1 MGIAIPGTHANNYYS
16 DASLYGNY
24 QFLTLEEVVKTFM
37 ATYVGV
43 GKICE
48 NVRSSD
54 VSFHAGRALQEF
66 NYDTLRSIKSQEIT
80 VGNNLQLVLPRDFV
94 NHVKLSYSDSAGI
107 KHVIYPARHTSNP
120 LDIGQDLTTDNN
132 DFTFGNDHG
141 ANTLDSDTSSETMA
155 SFKAATPNE
164 NQQDD
169 YNDDDYKHIRDE
181 RYGIEP
187 EHAQIN
193 GSYFIDYANGK
204 IHFGS
209 TLSGRTLVLDYISDG
224 MNAADSGGVPSGS
237 AIVHKF
243 AEEAMYKHILYGC
256 LSAQAQPHPMLA
268 MIKKERFAETRKAKI
283 RLSNIKIEELAQIMR
298 GGSKWIK
305 H

>member
-1 MGIAIPGTHANNYYS
+1 MAIAIPGTNDNNYYNN
-16 DASLYGNY
+16 ASLYGDY
-24 QFLTLEEVVKTFM
+24 QFLTLEEIVKTFM

-66 NYDTLRSIKSQEIT
+66 NYDVFRSIKSQEIT
-80 VGNNLQLVLPRDFV
+80 VPNTLQMILPRDFV
-94 NHVKLSYSDSAGI
+94 NHVKVSYTDSAGI
-107 KHVIYPARHTSNP
+107 KHILYPVRQTSNP
-120 LDIGQDLTTDNN
+120 VDVTQDANGNYTFTDN
-132 DFTFGNDHG
+132 
-141 ANTLDSDTSSETMA
+141 ALDTDSTNIST
-155 SFKAATPNE
+155 TWE
-164 NQQDD
+164 NYKSQVEFERQQDD
-169 YNDDDYKHIRDE
+169 YTDDDYKHLRNE
-181 RYGIEP
+181 RYGLDP
-187 EHAQIN
+187 QYAQIN
-193 GSYFIDYANGK
+193 GSYYIDYTNGK
-204 IHFGS
+204 MHFS
-209 TLSGRTLVLDYISDG
+209 SSVSGKTLVLDYISDG
-224 MNAADSGGVPSGS
+224 MNAADAGGIPSVS

-256 LSAQAQPHPMLA
+256 LSALAQPHPMLA

>member
-1 MGIAIPGTHANNYYS
+1 MAIAIPGTHDSNYYS
-16 DASLYGNY
+16 TASLHGNY

-54 VSFHAGRALQEF
+54 VSFHAGRAVQEF
-66 NYDTLRSIKSQEIT
+66 NYDVFRSIKSQEVT
-80 VGNNLQLVLPRDFV
+80 VGNDLQLILPRDFV
-94 NHVKLSYSDSAGI
+94 NHVKLAYSDSAGV
-107 KHVIYPARHTSNP
+107 KHILYPARHTSNP
-120 LDIGQDLTTDNN
+120 LDIGQDLTTTNN
-132 DFTFGNDHG
+132 DFTFTGN
-141 ANTLDSDTSSETMA
+141 ALDTDTSSETMA
-155 SFKAATPNE
+155 NFKASTPVE
-164 NQQDD
+164 NQNDD
-169 YNDDDYKHIRDE
+169 YEDEVYKYMTDE

-204 IHFGS
+204 IHFSSILAGK
-209 TLSGRTLVLDYISDG
+209 TLVLDYISDG

-268 MIKKERFAETRKAKI
+268 MIKKERFAETRNAKI

>member
-1 MGIAIPGTHANNYYS
+1 MAIAIPGTHDSNYYS
-16 DASLYGNY
+16 TASLHGNY

-54 VSFHAGRALQEF
+54 VSFHAGRAVQEF
-66 NYDTLRSIKSQEIT
+66 NYDVFRSIKSQEVT
-80 VGNNLQLVLPRDFV
+80 VGNDLQLILPRDFV
-94 NHVKLSYSDSAGI
+94 NHVKLAYSDSAGV
-107 KHVIYPARHTSNP
+107 KHILYPARHTSNP
-120 LDIGQDLTTDNN
+120 LDIGQDLTTTNN
-132 DFTFGNDHG
+132 DFTFTGN
-141 ANTLDSDTSSETMA
+141 ALDTDTSSETMA
-155 SFKAATPNE
+155 NFKASTPVE
-164 NQQDD
+164 NQNDD
-169 YNDDDYKHIRDE
+169 YEDE

-204 IHFGS
+204 IHFSSILAGK
-209 TLSGRTLVLDYISDG
+209 TLVLDYISDG

-268 MIKKERFAETRKAKI
+268 MIKKERFAETRNAKI

>member
-1 MGIAIPGTHANNYYS
+1 MAIAIPGTHDENYYTTS
-16 DASLYGNY
+16 SLYGDY

-48 NVRSSD
+48 NIRSSD
-54 VSFHAGRALQEF
+54 ISFHAGRALQEF
-66 NYDTLRSIKSQEIT
+66 NYDIFRCVTAQEIVVPAT
-80 VGNNLQLVLPRDFV
+80 LQMILPRDFV
-94 NHVKLSYSDSAGI
+94 NHVKLSYTDAAGI
-107 KHVIYPARHTSNP
+107 KHILYPVRHTSNP
-120 LDIGQDLTTDNN
+120 LDVTQDSSGNYT
-132 DFTFGNDHG
+132 FTGN
-141 ANTLDSDTSSETMA
+141 ALDSDTSSTTWESYKSQTE
-155 SFKAATPNE
+155 FE
-164 NQQDD
+164 RRQDD
-169 YNDDDYKHIRDE
+169 YADDEYKYLSDE

-187 EHAQIN
+187 EHAQVN
-193 GSYFIDYANGK
+193 GSYYIDYANGK
-204 IHFGS
+204 IHFS
-209 TLSGRTLVLDYISDG
+209 SSLSGETLVLDYISDG

-256 LSAQAQPHPMLA
+256 LSALASPHPMLPT
-268 MIKKERFAETRKAKI
+268 IKKERFAETRKAKL
-283 RLSNIKIEELAQIMR
+283 RLSNIKIEELTQIMR

>member
-16 DASLYGNY
+16 DASLHGNY
-24 QFLTLEEVVKTFM
+24 QFLTLQEVVKTFM

-66 NYDTLRSIKSQEIT
+66 NYDTLRSIKSQEVT
-80 VGNNLQLVLPRDFV
+80 VGNDLQLILPRDFV
-94 NHVKLSYSDSAGI
+94 NHVKLSYSDSAGV
-107 KHVIYPARHTSNP
+107 KHVLYPARHTSNP
-120 LDIGQDLTTDNN
+120 LDIGQDLTTTNN
-132 DFTFGNDHG
+132 DFTFTGN
-141 ANTLDSDTSSETMA
+141 ALDTDTSSETMA
-155 SFKAATPNE
+155 NFKASTPVE
-164 NQQDD
+164 NQNDD
-169 YNDDDYKHIRDE
+169 YEDEVYKYMTDE

-209 TLSGRTLVLDYISDG
+209 ILAGKTLVLDYISDG
-224 MNAADSGGVPSGS
+224 MNAADLGGVPSGS

-268 MIKKERFAETRKAKI
+268 TIKKERFAETRKAKI

>member
-16 DASLYGNY
+16 DASLHGNY
-24 QFLTLEEVVKTFM
+24 QFLTLQEVVKTFM

-66 NYDTLRSIKSQEIT
+66 NYDTLRSIKSQEVT
-80 VGNNLQLVLPRDFV
+80 VGNDLQLILPRDFV
-94 NHVKLSYSDSAGI
+94 NHVKLSYSDSAGV
-107 KHVIYPARHTSNP
+107 KHVLYPARHTSNP
-120 LDIGQDLTTDNN
+120 LDIGQDLTTTNN
-132 DFTFGNDHG
+132 DFTFTGN
-141 ANTLDSDTSSETMA
+141 ALDTDTSSETMA
-155 SFKAATPNE
+155 NFKASTPVE
-164 NQQDD
+164 NQNDD
-169 YNDDDYKHIRDE
+169 YEDEVYKYMTDE

-209 TLSGRTLVLDYISDG
+209 ILAGKTLVLDYISDG
-224 MNAADSGGVPSGS
+224 MNAADVGGVPSGT

-256 LSAQAQPHPMLA
+256 LSALAQPHPMLA
-268 MIKKERFAETRKAKI
+268 TIKKERF
-283 RLSNIKIEELAQIMR
+283 S
-298 GGSKWIK
+298 
-305 H
+305 

>member
-16 DASLYGNY
+16 DASLYGDY

-48 NVRSSD
+48 NIRSSD

-66 NYDTLRSIKSQEIT
+66 NYDVFRSIKSQEIT
-80 VGNNLQLVLPRDFV
+80 VPNTLQLILPRDFV
-94 NHVKLSYSDSAGI
+94 NHVKLSYSDSAGV
-107 KHVIYPARHTSNP
+107 KHIIYPTRFVSNP
-120 LDIGQDLTTDNN
+120 LDIGQDANN
-132 DFTFGNDHG
+132 DFTFTGN
-141 ANTLDSDTSSETMA
+141 ALDTDTSSETMA
-155 SFKAATPNE
+155 NFKAATPNE

-169 YNDDDYKHIRDE
+169 YNDDDYKYMSDE

-209 TLSGRTLVLDYISDG
+209 SLSGKTLVLDYISDG
-224 MNAADSGGVPSGS
+224 MNAADLGGVPSGS

>member
-54 VSFHAGRALQEF
+54 VNFHAGRALQEF
-66 NYDTLRSIKSQEIT
+66 NYDVFRSIKSQEIT
-80 VGNNLQLVLPRDFV
+80 VPNTLQLILPRDFV

-107 KHVIYPARHTSNP
+107 KHVLYPARHVSNP
-120 LDIGQDLTTDNN
+120 LDIGQDANN
-132 DFTFGNDHG
+132 DFTFGASE
-141 ANTLDSDTSSETMA
+141 ANALDSDTSSTTMEN
-155 SFKAATPNE
+155 FKAAIPSENE
-164 NQQDD
+164 NDD
-169 YNDDDYKHIRDE
+169 YTDDNYKYMNDE

-209 TLSGRTLVLDYISDG
+209 ILAGKTLVLDYISDG
-224 MNAADSGGVPSGS
+224 MNAADLGGVPSGS

-268 MIKKERFAETRKAKI
+268 MIKKERFAETRKAKL

>member
-1 MGIAIPGTHANNYYS
+1 MGILKTNEQTYYATGG
-16 DASLYGNY
+16 DHGGYRYLSL
-24 QFLTLEEVVKTFM
+24 QEVVDSFM
-37 ATYVGV
+37 ATYVC
-43 GKICE
+43 KEKLCE
-48 NVRSSD
+48 RVSNQD
-54 VSFHAGRALQEF
+54 VVFHATRALQEF
-66 NYDTLRSIKSQEIT
+66 SYDIFRSINSWEIVVPDTLT
-80 VGNNLQLVLPRDFV
+80 AVLPRDFV
-94 NHVKLSYSDSAGI
+94 NHVKLSWSDSEGI
-107 KHVIYPARHTSNP
+107 EHVLYPAIKTSNP
-120 LDIGQDLTTDNN
+120 TDIQQNSDGTYYTSGNN
-132 DFTFGNDHG
+132 LVSDDT
-141 ANTLDSDTSSETMA
+141 SDTWENYKS
-155 SFKAATPNE
+155 ATPNE

-169 YNDDDYKHIRDE
+169 YNDDDYKHMRDE

>member
-1 MGIAIPGTHANNYYS
+1 MAIAIPGTNDNNYYNN
-16 DASLYGNY
+16 ASLYGDY
-24 QFLTLEEVVKTFM
+24 QFLTLEEIVKTFM

-66 NYDTLRSIKSQEIT
+66 NYDVFRSIKSQEIT
-80 VGNNLQLVLPRDFV
+80 VPNTLQMILPRDFV
-94 NHVKLSYSDSAGI
+94 NHVKVSYTDSAGI
-107 KHVIYPARHTSNP
+107 KHILYPVRQTSNP
-120 LDIGQDLTTDNN
+120 VDVTQDANGNYTFTDN
-132 DFTFGNDHG
+132 
-141 ANTLDSDTSSETMA
+141 ALDTDSTNIST
-155 SFKAATPNE
+155 TWE
-164 NQQDD
+164 NYKSQVEFERQQDD
-169 YNDDDYKHIRDE
+169 YTDDDYKHLRNE
-181 RYGIEP
+181 RYGLDP
-187 EHAQIN
+187 QYAQIN
-193 GSYFIDYANGK
+193 GSYYIDYTNGK
-204 IHFGS
+204 MHFS
-209 TLSGRTLVLDYISDG
+209 SSVSGKTLVLDYISDG
-224 MNAADSGGVPSGS
+224 MNAADAGGVPSGS

-256 LSAQAQPHPMLA
+256 LSALAQPHPMLA

>member
-1 MGIAIPGTHANNYYS
+1 MAIAIPGTHDSNYYS
-16 DASLYGNY
+16 TAALHGDY
-24 QFLTLEEVVKTFM
+24 QFLTLEEIVKTFM

-66 NYDTLRSIKSQEIT
+66 NYDVFRSIKSQEIT
-80 VGNNLQLVLPRDFV
+80 VPNTLQMILPRDFV
-94 NHVKLSYSDSAGI
+94 SHVKVSISDGKGV
-107 KHVIYPARHTSNP
+107 KHILYPARHTSNP
-120 LDIGQDLTTDNN
+120 LDIGQDANN
-132 DFTFGNDHG
+132 DFTFGASE
-141 ANTLDSDTSSETMA
+141 ANALDSDTSSTTMEN
-155 SFKAATPNE
+155 FKAAIPSENE
-164 NQQDD
+164 NDD
-169 YNDDDYKHIRDE
+169 YTDDNYKYMNDE

-209 TLSGRTLVLDYISDG
+209 SVAGETLVLDYISDG
-224 MNAADSGGVPSGS
+224 MNAADSVGGVPSGT

-256 LSAQAQPHPMLA
+256 LSALAQPHPMLA

>member
-1 MGIAIPGTHANNYYS
+1 MGLSLSGTHDSNYYS
-16 DASLYGNY
+16 TTSLHGEY
-24 QFLTLEEVVKTFM
+24 QFLTLEDIVETFL

-48 NVRSSD
+48 NVRTSD
-54 VSFHAGRALQEF
+54 VYFHATRALQEF
-66 NYDTLRSIKSQEIT
+66 SYDVFRSIKSQEIT
-80 VGNNLQLVLPRDFV
+80 VGNDLQLVLPRDFV

-107 KHVIYPARHTSNP
+107 KHVLYPVRHTSNP
-120 LDIGQDLTTDNN
+120 LDIGQDLTTANN
-132 DFTFGNDHG
+132 DFTFTGN
-141 ANTLDSDTSSETMA
+141 ALDSDTSSTTIEN
-155 SFKAATPNE
+155 FKAATPNE

-169 YNDDDYKHIRDE
+169 YNDSDYKYLIDE

-204 IHFGS
+204 IFFGS
-209 TLSGRTLVLDYISDG
+209 SLAGETVILDYISDG
-224 MNAADSGGVPSGS
+224 MNASDNDGIPSGK
-237 AIVHKF
+237 AIIHKF

-256 LSAQAQPHPMLA
+256 LSALANPPAQLP
-268 MIKKERFAETRKAKI
+268 MIKKERFAETRKAKL
-283 RLSNIKIEELAQIMR
+283 RLSNIKIEELTQIMR
-298 GGSKWIK
+298 GGRKWIK